1 MKMTYTTYTENF
13 ASIISPD
20 EASFYTLL
28 SDAAGDFVDDYD
40 MDQAVSDYVDAIN
53 EVIRPLGVVTTV
65 SGVSYCEFGA
75 DIDDDAVAA
84 AASSVD
90 GYDILQKNDIS
101 GK

>member
-1 MKMTYTTYTENF
+1 MTATTYTDNF
-13 ASIISPD
+13 ASVIDPN
-20 EASFYTLL
+20 EASFHDLL
-28 SDAAGDFVDDYD
+28 CTAAGDFVDDYD
-40 MDQAVSDYVDAIN
+40 MDKAVTDFVDAIN
-53 EVIRPLGVVTTV
+53 EAIRPLGVVTTV

-75 DIDDDAVAA
+75 DIDGDAVAA